1 MQGPLERRALAPW
14 AIAHFDNDKDKY
26 NIFYTNL
33 SPLTDFNTFCS
44 GEFSRNFEER
54 ISGRLGSASE
64 PLDESSASSSDGH
77 QQQQHQQQ
85 QHQQRRYR
93 SRPDASSAAAA
104 AGAALRQT
112 PGSSLL
118 PPRSSNFESKPKT
131 TTLFGK
137 QMIGNPDDSMENT
150 IQV

>member
-64 PLDESSASSSDGH
+64 PLDESSASSSDGN
-77 QQQQHQQQ
+77 QQQQHHHQQQ
-85 QHQQRRYR
+85 MQQQQRRYR
-93 SRPDASSAAAA
+93 SRPDGSSAAAA

-118 PPRSSNFESKPKT
+118 PPRSPKPKT
-131 TTLFGK
+131 IFSK
-137 QMIGNPDDSMENT
+137 
-150 IQV
+150 